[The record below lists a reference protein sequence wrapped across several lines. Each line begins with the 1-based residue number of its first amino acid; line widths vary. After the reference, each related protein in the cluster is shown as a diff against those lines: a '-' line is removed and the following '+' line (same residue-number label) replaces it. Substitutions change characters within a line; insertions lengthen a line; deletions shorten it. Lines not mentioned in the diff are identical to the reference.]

1 MKKWAEDVNRLYSI
15 EDIQMANR
23 HMKKCSTSLLIRE
36 MKKTTLR
43 YHFMLVRMAILSKS
57 ALPGGG
63 EDYKTY

>member
-1 MKKWAEDVNRLYSI
+1 MKKWAQDVDRLYPI

-23 HMKKCSTSLLIRE
+23 HMKKCSTSLMIRE

-57 ALPGGG
+57 TLVVVRM
-63 EDYKTY
+63 TY